1 MFHIFQ
7 NIFEFSG
14 SHKKLLI
21 RSMIVS
27 FLGALCSALQFL
39 ALMIVLERVLSGNRD
54 MNTVFIAL
62 GIMLAALAG
71 SAVASYFSMIQQ
83 TETGYCMVAEK
94 RIQIGDRMR
103 YIPMGYFNEN
113 SLGNI
118 TAVITTSLGDVENS
132 AARCLVMT
140 LGGTLNTVALALA
153 LVIADWRIGLIVF
166 GGIFLYLLVTEIS
179 QKQSAKVGPRRQ
191 LAQEN
196 LVTAVLEYL
205 QGMSVVK
212 AYGLERDGTQTIQKT
227 IDDSCRRNLKLE
239 YGMVPWMALQQ
250 LIVRAAGVV
259 MMIASLYLYFQD
271 SLSLSRCLLM
281 LIASF
286 LVYRELENAG
296 NMSALLQML
305 DASMEKAN
313 SIQSTP
319 VMDMNGRE
327 LPPENSMIDFKDVS
341 FAYGEH
347 KILDGVSIRIPEKT
361 TTAIVGPSGGG
372 KTTMCN
378 LIARFWDV
386 NGGAIRVGG
395 HDVRDYTLDS
405 LMRNISMVFQN
416 VYLFQD
422 TIENNI
428 KFGKT
433 EATADEVIGAAKAAC
448 CHDFIMSLPDGY
460 QTVIGEG
467 GGTLSGGEKQRISIA
482 RAILKNAPIIL
493 LDEATAS
500 VDPENE
506 AELQQAIESLT
517 HDKTIIMIAH
527 RLKTVRHADQI
538 LVLDHGH
545 IVQQGT
551 HEDLAAQK
559 GLYADFLNARKEA
572 ISWKLA

>member
-1 MFHIFQ
+1 MFHILQ

-14 SHKKLLI
+14 SHKRLLI

-71 SAVASYFSMIQQ
+71 STVASYFSMIQQ

-132 AARCLVMT
+132 AARCLVLT
-140 LGGTLNTVALALA
+140 VGGTLNTIALALA
-153 LVIADWRIGLIVF
+153 LLIADWRIGLIVF
-166 GGIFLYLLVTEIS
+166 GGILVYLLVTELS

-250 LIVRAAGVV
+250 LIVRVAGVI

-281 LIASF
+281 LISSF

-313 SIQSTP
+313 SIERTP

-327 LPPENSMIDFKDVS
+327 LPPEDSMITFDDVS

-347 KILDGVSIRIPEKT
+347 QILDRVSIRIPEKT

-386 NGGAIRVGG
+386 DGGTIQVGG

-405 LMRNISMVFQN
+405 LMRNISMVFQT

-428 KFGKT
+428 KFGKS

-448 CHDFIMSLPDGY
+448 CHDFIMSFPDGY

-517 HDKTIIMIAH
+517 HDKTIVMIAH

-538 LVLDHGH
+538 VVLDQGH

-551 HEDLAAQK
+551 HEELAAQK
-559 GLYADFLNARKEA
+559 GLYADFLNARKAA
-572 ISWKLA
+572 IGWKLA